1 MFSYVRHGCIPVII
15 QDGIDQPFERVG
27 PGVFPGVDAPYQPRA
42 AAEDG
47 YVSANAAKAAAE
59 RVLDYSVRRWKKD
72 SFYRLHLLTRNLG
85 RLELIRTRTS

>member
-47 YVSANAAKAAAE
+47 YVSTNAAKAAAE
-59 RVLDYSVRRWKKD
+59 RVLDYSVRRRRND
-72 SFYRLHLLTRNLG
+72 FYSLYLNLG
-85 RLELIRTRTS
+85 TS